1 MSELIMLI
9 RGESPIDEIAA
20 YVDALD
26 AERREAEVNVLGRN
40 DQARLFEKAADGP
53 AITLSHFV
61 PDAVPD
67 LTPIHHPGRN
77 TIATFGYFRNFQK
90 RFTRPEGDRE
100 RLFGYNASNA
110 WFITPGYFV
119 ANETAGNAEWTER
132 GGVVIDYHRVPDADV
147 PAAWPKVVPN
157 SQGLQ
162 KLVYL
167 NTRDFMR
174 RVSEH
179 VSVGRAAREDER
191 GDVVLDYWFT
201 LVRRDPTPRDP
212 DSEDRAKEE
221 PRA

>member
-1 MSELIMLI
+1 MSELITLI
-9 RGESPIDEIAA
+9 RGDSPIHAIAD
-20 YVDALD
+20 YVEGLD
-26 AERREAEVNVLGRN
+26 VERREAEVNVLARD

-53 AITLSHFV
+53 PITLSHFV
-61 PDAVPD
+61 PEAVPD

-90 RFTRPEGDRE
+90 RFTRPEGETE

-110 WFITPGYFV
+110 FFITPGYFV
-119 ANETAGNAEWTER
+119 AYETTGNEEWTAR
-132 GGVVIDYHRVPDADV
+132 GGVVIDYHRVPDAKV
-147 PAAWPKVVPN
+147 PDAWPEVVPN
-157 SQGLQ
+157 SKGLQ

-179 VSVGRAAREDER
+179 VSIGRAAREDER

-201 LVRRDPTPRDP
+201 LVRRDPTPS
-212 DSEDRAKEE
+212 DSSEGS
-221 PRA
+221 